1 VRQRTGTAATLRLR
15 NAGVV
20 ATQRFGPAAS
30 HRRRLDDGTR
40 VEITRLEPET
50 ERSPTMKPD
59 PSSLLRNTLRADA
72 AVCALAGIDLLAF
85 SGMAADLLGIPRG
98 ATLPIIG
105 SGLLAYA
112 AYLIAAS
119 RREPLSL
126 TEAWAFA
133 TGDLLWI
140 AGSAA
145 LIAFGPLSTSG
156 KWLVGAVAV
165 VVLAFA
171 ELKMLGIRRI
181 RQAHPR
187 LAFRHE
193 AA

>member
-1 VRQRTGTAATLRLR
+1 VKT
-15 NAGVV
+15 N
-20 ATQRFGPAAS
+20 
-30 HRRRLDDGTR
+30 
-40 VEITRLEPET
+40 
-50 ERSPTMKPD
+50 

-72 AVCALAGIDLLAF
+72 AVCAVAGIDLLAF
-85 SGMAADLLGIPRG
+85 SGMAADLLGLQRG
-98 ATLPIIG
+98 ATLPIVG
-105 SGLLAYA
+105 VGLLAYA
-112 AYLIAAS
+112 AYLVVAS

-133 TGDLLWI
+133 TADLLWI

-145 LIAFGPLSTSG
+145 IVAFGPLSSTG
-156 KWLVGAVAV
+156 NWLVGAVAI

-187 LAFRHE
+187 LALRHE

>member
-1 VRQRTGTAATLRLR
+1 
-15 NAGVV
+15 
-20 ATQRFGPAAS
+20 
-30 HRRRLDDGTR
+30 
-40 VEITRLEPET
+40 
-50 ERSPTMKPD
+50 MKPN

-72 AVCALAGIDLLAF
+72 AVCAVAGIDLLVF
-85 SGMAADLLGIPRG
+85 SGMAADLLGIARG
-98 ATLPIIG
+98 ATLPIVG
-105 SGLLAYA
+105 TGLLAYA
-112 AYLIAAS
+112 ACLVIAS

-133 TGDLLWI
+133 TADLVWI

-156 KWLVGAVAV
+156 RWLVGAIAV

-181 RQAHPR
+181 RQAQPR
-187 LAFRHE
+187 LALRHE